1 MVVFFYNSMLALSL
15 VLTLVYLFLWH
26 KHFDVH
32 ITLVFALVPV
42 TNLGYTL
49 MANASD
55 LNSALVARKL
65 TYIGGC
71 YLLLMIL
78 LIVFS
83 MCHVKIHG
91 VIRVLFMSLSTFVY
105 ISALTIGS
113 SDIFY
118 KKEMSFEIVD
128 GAAQIQRTY
137 GPMHTVFSLMMILYF
152 TIGIAVIIYSL
163 AKKNQVSRVML
174 YLLVF
179 TEVVAI
185 AAYVAGR
192 IIKTVEPVP
201 AAFVIG
207 QLTYIVIIKRISL
220 YDVTDVAIDS
230 MVQSGDTGFISIDFK
245 YRYLGSN
252 NTARKVFPALE
263 NLTVDKTIIH
273 NEEMQKTVH
282 RWLETFKSDNT
293 LSKFH
298 YEVDNKIYLINI
310 SYLYDGSKNRGYQ
323 LFITDDTKNQQYI
336 KLIDTFND
344 ELIHE
349 VQQKTAKIV
358 EMHDKMVLGMAT
370 LVESRDNT
378 TGGHIKRTSDGIKL
392 LTDEMKKENFMGLSD
407 QFYRN
412 LIKAAPMHD
421 LGKIAVDDAILR
433 KPGRLTDDE
442 YKVMKSHAAIGAMI
456 VHQILDGT
464 EDEEFR
470 KIAEN
475 VAHYHHE
482 RWDGKGYPD
491 QLAGDDIPIEARIMA
506 VADVYDVLVSKRS
519 YKEKMSFEDADRIIL
534 EGMGSQFDKS
544 MEPFYI
550 KARPKLEAYYSS
562 LEAI

>member
-105 ISALTIGS
+105 ISTLTIGS

-118 KKEMSFEIVD
+118 KKEMSLEIVD

-137 GPMHTVFSLMMILYF
+137 GPMHAVFSLMMILYF

-192 IIKTVEPVP
+192 VIKTVEPVP

-252 NTARKVFPALE
+252 NTARKVFPSLE
-263 NLTVDKTIIH
+263 SLTVDKTIVN

-310 SYLYDGSKNRGYQ
+310 SYLYDGSRNRGYQ

-407 QFYRN
+407 KFYRN

-433 KPGRLTDDE
+433 KPDRLTDDE

-464 EDEEFR
+464 DDEEFR

-562 LEAI
+562 LEAR

>member
-105 ISALTIGS
+105 ISTLTIGS

-118 KKEMSFEIVD
+118 KKEMSLEIVD

-137 GPMHTVFSLMMILYF
+137 GPMHAVFSLMMILYF

-192 IIKTVEPVP
+192 VIKTVEPVP

-252 NTARKVFPALE
+252 NTARKVFPSLE
-263 NLTVDKTIIH
+263 SLTVDKTIVN

-407 QFYRN
+407 KFYRN

-464 EDEEFR
+464 DDEEFR

-562 LEAI
+562 LEAR

>member
-105 ISALTIGS
+105 ISTLTIGS

-137 GPMHTVFSLMMILYF
+137 GPMHAVFSLMMILYF

-192 IIKTVEPVP
+192 VIKTVEPVP

-252 NTARKVFPALE
+252 NTARKVFPSLE
-263 NLTVDKTIIH
+263 SLTVDKTIVN

-407 QFYRN
+407 KFYRN

-433 KPGRLTDDE
+433 KPDRLTDDE

-464 EDEEFR
+464 DDEEFR

-562 LEAI
+562 LEAR

>member
-105 ISALTIGS
+105 ISTLTIGS

-118 KKEMSFEIVD
+118 KKEMSLEIVD

-137 GPMHTVFSLMMILYF
+137 GPMHAVFSLMMILYF

-192 IIKTVEPVP
+192 VIKTVEPVP

-252 NTARKVFPALE
+252 NTARKVFPSLE
-263 NLTVDKTIIH
+263 SLTVDKTIVN

-310 SYLYDGSKNRGYQ
+310 SYLYDGSRNRGYQ

-433 KPGRLTDDE
+433 KPDRLTDDE

-464 EDEEFR
+464 DDEEFR

-562 LEAI
+562 LEAR

>member
-105 ISALTIGS
+105 ISTLTIGS

-137 GPMHTVFSLMMILYF
+137 GPMHAVFSLMMILYF

-192 IIKTVEPVP
+192 VIKTVEPVP

-252 NTARKVFPALE
+252 NTARKVFPSLE
-263 NLTVDKTIIH
+263 SLTVDKTIVN

-407 QFYRN
+407 KFYRN

-464 EDEEFR
+464 DDEEFR

-562 LEAI
+562 LEAR